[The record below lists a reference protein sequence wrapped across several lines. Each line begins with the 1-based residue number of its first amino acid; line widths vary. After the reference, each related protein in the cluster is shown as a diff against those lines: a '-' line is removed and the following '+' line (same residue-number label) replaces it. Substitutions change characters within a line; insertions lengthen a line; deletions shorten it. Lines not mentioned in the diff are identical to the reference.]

1 MAAVIAVVVLGFLG
15 LGTIIAAGSMRD
27 GPAPQPPL
35 EPQQLQQQPRDAAL
49 LDAKIEVAKI
59 QMRKKEIEE
68 LQATK
73 KPDLQFHKANLL
85 DVKPPTE
92 RPPPK

>member
-1 MAAVIAVVVLGFLG
+1 V
-15 LGTIIAAGSMRD
+15 
-27 GPAPQPPL
+27 
-35 EPQQLQQQPRDAAL
+35 
-49 LDAKIEVAKI
+49 
-59 QMRKKEIEE
+59 RKKEMEE